1 MEGGGEGEWAEQ
13 DHQSKITAYSLVLQ
27 LSCRIFFFLRVGG
40 SYLASMLIVIVDDND
55 DDDDNTAKLRD
66 KPFRKAAEETHSPVT
81 INNNG

>member
-1 MEGGGEGEWAEQ
+1 MGGGEGEWAEQ

-27 LSCRIFFFLRVGG
+27 LLSRRIFFFLRVGG
-40 SYLASMLIVIVDDND
+40 SYLASMLIVIVDDD

-66 KPFRKAAEETHSPVT
+66 KPFCKAAEETHSRVT